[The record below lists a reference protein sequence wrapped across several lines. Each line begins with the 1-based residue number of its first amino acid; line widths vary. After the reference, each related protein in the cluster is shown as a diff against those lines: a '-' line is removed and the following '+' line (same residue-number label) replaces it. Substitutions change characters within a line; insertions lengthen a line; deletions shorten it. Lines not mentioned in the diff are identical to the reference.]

1 MKYRYRIEKF
11 IYHDGDEEPMI
22 VMEDDKYRL
31 VAQFLMSD
39 VQTPISRYECN
50 ALDKVLSGKSEYEEI
65 NGNVCGLEIRRDKTT
80 IYDNL
85 AEDCKGDWCEIETQA
100 LRELIDIWFAEL
112 KRFEKHRQ
120 KSK

>member
-11 IYHDGDEEPMI
+11 VYHDGDEKPIM
-22 VMEDDKYRL
+22 VMDDDKYRL

-39 VQTPISRYECN
+39 VQTPISRYECDTI
-50 ALDKVLSGKSEYEEI
+50 DKVLSGKSEYEEI
-65 NGNVCGLEIRRDKTT
+65 NGNVCGLEIHKNKTT

-85 AEDCKGDWCEIETQA
+85 AEDGMGDWCEIETKE

-112 KRFEKHRQ
+112 KRFKDEK
-120 KSK
+120 